1 MAEQRPVIVAG
12 AGIGGLTAAL
22 ALHQQGVPVEVLE
35 RRQNRTI
42 ALAGTGMTI
51 WSNATTALGHLGL
64 ERQLR
69 ENGAVIRR
77 AVHHSERDEVMF
89 STDVEGC
96 EWPGSVPSL
105 SVARGALVSTLLE
118 ACEDRGI
125 PVHFG
130 RQVTGATPAGV
141 LVGGEFVGARAVIG
155 ADGARSV
162 LRQGLVGGQARYYG
176 ITVWRGLSEA
186 RDSIEDGVAHMFQ
199 TQRRSGL
206 AGMAWRIGD
215 GRVAW
220 TIGIKTAEGGTT
232 ADPRQTVLD
241 LLEGVKGPPRE
252 WVRATPADGV
262 IRVDLFELPW
272 QEQWGAGRVTLIG
285 DAAHAMPTVLGR
297 ERARPSRTASRW
309 RGSSAVPTGTSNR
322 HCAPTNANGSNG
334 SDGCARRSTS
344 CPGCRRSA
352 TRCWYGCATLRAVRW
367 RPGSSRRCGARCC
380 AHRLRCRTCAPR
392 RDHPQVGTRSGTQN
406 RAVRCGLPRD
416 RRCSRVDVTQSDR
429 W

>member
-162 LRQGLVGGQARYYG
+162 LRQGLAGGQARYYG

-241 LLEGVKGPPRE
+241 LVEGVQGPPRE

-285 DAAHAMPTVLGR
+285 DAAHAMPTVLGQGACQAIEDGIEVARQLGRANGDVEPALRAYER
-297 ERARPSRTASRW
+297 ERIER
-309 RGSSAVPTGTSNR
+309 
-322 HCAPTNANGSNG
+322 
-334 SDGCARRSTS
+334 
-344 CPGCRRSA
+344 
-352 TRCWYGCATLRAVRW
+352 VRW
-367 RPGSSRRCGARCC
+367 VRSQVDKLSRMQKISNPVLV
-380 AHRLRCRTCAPR
+380 RLRDVAGRALAPR
-392 RDHPQVGTRSGTQN
+392 FQPKMWRTLLRPPAPLPN
-406 RAVRCGLPRD
+406 VRT
-416 RRCSRVDVTQSDR
+416 SA
-429 W
+429 